1 MDRLIDNA
9 EAFSE
14 RFGSDPRLTFEERV
28 ALYDSYQAIFD
39 QSRVHNIQ
47 AHVKLLRLIE
57 LNREWL
63 TELSRQIIEPP
74 TFNLSGRYD

>member
-14 RFGSDPRLTFEERV
+14 QFGSDPRLTFEERV
-28 ALYDSYQAIFD
+28 ALCDRYQEVFD
-39 QSRVHNIQ
+39 QSRVYNIQ

-63 TELSRQIIEPP
+63 IELSRQIIGLS